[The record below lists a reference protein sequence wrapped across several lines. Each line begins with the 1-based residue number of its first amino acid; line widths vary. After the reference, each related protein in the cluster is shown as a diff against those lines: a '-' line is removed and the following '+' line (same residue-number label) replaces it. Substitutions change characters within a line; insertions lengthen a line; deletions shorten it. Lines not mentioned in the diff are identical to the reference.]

1 MRTKNKS
8 NAGKI
13 QNFEPIFREE
23 LLSDMKSLH
32 NDSLIKRLER
42 NEKILMRDN
51 APYDSIFACEIIS
64 KGRDKIINNGYRVI
78 SLSENVDLRL
88 NSSPYSAV
96 NTLGNFVLEA
106 LLYVPRIGQ
115 FLIRKN
121 PVFLGSQFDSKEEH
135 GKYENISYTLTQ
147 EEAMKILQKEQSI
160 KIKPKITSIPLTK
173 LGEEELSIFSVG
185 GGDEQRAKK
194 YGEFLLDFKRTS
206 LMFDVS
212 EPRDPNVCSIKPLF
226 FEGIYHWIPGWTKIV
241 SFTYRDR
248 ISLIRGIK

>member
-106 LLYVPRIGQ
+106 LLLKLIEYLLISRPSSIG
-115 FLIRKN
+115 
-121 PVFLGSQFDSKEEH
+121 
-135 GKYENISYTLTQ
+135 
-147 EEAMKILQKEQSI
+147 LQSEFAFSF
-160 KIKPKITSIPLTK
+160 IT
-173 LGEEELSIFSVG
+173 
-185 GGDEQRAKK
+185 
-194 YGEFLLDFKRTS
+194 
-206 LMFDVS
+206 
-212 EPRDPNVCSIKPLF
+212 N
-226 FEGIYHWIPGWTKIV
+226 
-241 SFTYRDR
+241 
-248 ISLIRGIK
+248 SLIFPLLAPQFT